1 MEVSWNLPTRLP
13 LAVHIDEVILAR
25 KIGRNGLLISVWT
38 LFAVTTLLLISRFAI
53 RLRVHRQ
60 LFWDDILAG
69 LAYIFL
75 LCHNILATLA
85 APTIYLLLD
94 LFTDNHGFMQ
104 PDILGK
110 IDRLVKLVLSS
121 NFLFRI
127 CIYLVKASLLALLWR
142 LFRSLPKFRR
152 AWLGII
158 VVTVIGFALSMIL
171 PPVACSD
178 FSAREFICIAA
189 ILVLPLTCILVGCIS
204 PRQIKL
210 AAIDIYVSTVFD
222 VLTDVLIV
230 SLPVAFVLK
239 SSLPMP
245 QKTGLIVL
253 FLLGLAVVII
263 SILRTIET
271 DGKTK
276 LSPPSWLLFWSSME
290 ATIAVMVSCFA
301 SYKSLFSA
309 RSRPSTYHPHG
320 HTASVV
326 APTPAEVRKTRI
338 LNESDSR
345 EEIIHRTEF
354 EVSYEM
360 APAGSSN
367 RANPYS
373 IPSNK
378 SLQAIPSS
386 LA

>member
-1 MEVSWNLPTRLP
+1 MQ
-13 LAVHIDEVILAR
+13 
-25 KIGRNGLLISVWT
+25 ISVWT

-222 VLTDVLIV
+222 VLTDVL
-230 SLPVAFVLK
+230 SK
-239 SSLPMP
+239 
-245 QKTGLIVL
+245 
-253 FLLGLAVVII
+253 
-263 SILRTIET
+263 
-271 DGKTK
+271 
-276 LSPPSWLLFWSSME
+276 
-290 ATIAVMVSCFA
+290 
-301 SYKSLFSA
+301 
-309 RSRPSTYHPHG
+309 
-320 HTASVV
+320 
-326 APTPAEVRKTRI
+326 
-338 LNESDSR
+338 
-345 EEIIHRTEF
+345 
-354 EVSYEM
+354 
-360 APAGSSN
+360 
-367 RANPYS
+367 
-373 IPSNK
+373 
-378 SLQAIPSS
+378 
-386 LA
+386 

>member
-1 MEVSWNLPTRLP
+1 MEVPWSLPTRLP

-38 LFAVTTLLLISRFAI
+38 LFAITTLLLISRFAI

-178 FSAREFICIAA
+178 FTA
-189 ILVLPLTCILVGCIS
+189 LGCIS
-204 PRQIKL
+204 PRQIRL

-230 SLPVAFVLK
+230 CLPVAFVLK

-378 SLQAIPSS
+378 SLQALPSS